1 MDVFGKHYK
10 IIALFPR
17 KKAVVLWLHLFNGV
31 STETGALLALFS
43 RSSFT
48 GLSTEY
54 TVHSGTINKSEW
66 GRGKAHPGPT
76 HLNAV
81 SKQRN

>member
-1 MDVFGKHYK
+1 MDLFGKHYK
-10 IIALFPR
+10 IIALFP
-17 KKAVVLWLHLFNGV
+17 KKDIVVWRLHLLNGV
-31 STETGALLALFS
+31 SAETGALLALFP
-43 RSSFT
+43 RSSFI

-54 TVHSGTINKSEW
+54 TAHSSPINKSGW
-66 GRGKAHPGPT
+66 GQGEAHLGPT